1 MRENEP
7 RRASRVDLGAE
18 YAVSTA
24 VLNWEAAYGKAYRIQ
39 VSDYSTHWTDA
50 YSTTTGQGGTETVS
64 VNKNARYVR
73 MQGVTPATQY
83 GYSLWEFEIYGT
95 ALAGPGTGGATVYG
109 DAGYGGPSATFGAG
123 SYDLPALQAK
133 GIANDSISSLRVPA
147 GYTVTGYADA
157 GFSGTAWT
165 YSSDTTELTAGGSND
180 MISSLRVTSG
190 S

>member
-1 MRENEP
+1 MS
-7 RRASRVDLGAE
+7 RAGRPRVDLGAK
-18 YAVSTA
+18 YAVSAA
-24 VLNWEAAYGKAYRIQ
+24 VLNWEVAYGKAYRIQ
-39 VSDYSTHWTDA
+39 VSDDSTHWTDA

-133 GIANDSISSLRVPA
+133 GIDNDSISSLRVPA
-147 GYTVTGYADA
+147 GYTVTGYSDA

-165 YSSDTTELTAGGSND
+165 YSSDTTDLTAGGSND